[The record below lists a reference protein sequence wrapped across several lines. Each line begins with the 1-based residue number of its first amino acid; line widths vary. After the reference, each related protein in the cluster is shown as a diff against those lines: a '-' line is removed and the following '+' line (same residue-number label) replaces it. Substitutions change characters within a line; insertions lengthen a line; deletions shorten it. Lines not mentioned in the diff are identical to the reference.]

1 MNGFRKGLGKF
12 ILAMKHDWSDT
23 TSSLKSPW
31 TCNSRQFFRAHEGNT
46 AEEHGVGNQKL
57 QRPTQTHDV
66 TEKSDVCN
74 PI

>member
-12 ILAMKHDWSDT
+12 ILAMEHDWSDT
-23 TSSLKSPW
+23 TSRLKSPW
-31 TCNSRQFFRAHEGNT
+31 TCNCRQSFQAHEGNA
-46 AEEHGVGNQKL
+46 AEERGAGNRKLQKL
-57 QRPTQTHDV
+57 TQTHAV

>member
-12 ILAMKHDWSDT
+12 ILAMKHDRSDT
-23 TSSLKSPW
+23 TSSLKSPQIS
-31 TCNSRQFFRAHEGNT
+31 NFRQSFQAHEGNA
-46 AEEHGVGNQKL
+46 AEECGVGNWKL
-57 QRPTQTHDV
+57 LKPTQTCAV